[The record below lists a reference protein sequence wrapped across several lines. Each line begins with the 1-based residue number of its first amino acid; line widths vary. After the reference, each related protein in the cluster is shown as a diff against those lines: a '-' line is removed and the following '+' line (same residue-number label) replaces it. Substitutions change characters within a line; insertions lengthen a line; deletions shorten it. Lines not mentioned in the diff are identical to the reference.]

1 MLTEASDYETLYR
14 NFRWDIPARFNIATA
29 CCDRHADGSGR
40 LALIYVDEDGA
51 ATRTSFDAVSE
62 MSRRFANV
70 LKADGLVRGDRVAVF
85 LSQSLELP
93 IAHLAAFRSG
103 MVSIP
108 LFALFG
114 EDALEFRLSN
124 SGAKAIVTDESGWE
138 KLKKIR
144 DRLPDLKNIYVI
156 GDAAHAG
163 TKPFWSALKAA
174 SAEFATVDTSAD
186 DPGLI
191 IYTSGTTG
199 NPKGALHAHRV
210 VLGHLPNVE
219 MCHDFMPKPGDLMW
233 TPADWAWIGG
243 LINALFAFWYHG
255 VPIVGHRARKFEP
268 QAAMQMMADHGIRN
282 VFLPPTALKLMRQ
295 ADVRHPGVKLRSI
308 FTGGESLGGEL
319 LDWVRATFGVDA
331 HEVFGQT
338 ECNLVVGSNSKLF
351 PIRPGSMG
359 KATPGFDVRIL
370 NEQGEELPRGQRGVI
385 GVRQPNPCTML
396 EYWRNPEATA
406 KKYAGDFLL
415 TGDLGIQD
423 EDGYFWYVSREDDV
437 ITTAGYRV
445 GPSEIEHTLMK
456 HPAVAMSAVVGIPDP
471 IRTESIKAWIVLR
484 PGFAPGDA
492 LAREIQEFV
501 KVQLAAHEYPRFVQ
515 FTDTLADDG
524 DRQGAA
530 KGIAGVGVSLSRR
543 PCVSRAAAPSS
554 VSSWR
559 TPGPIP
565 RDLSMRRRAAIP
577 FASNQRPG
585 LWVPAFAG
593 TTRLRRRDPH
603 LLQRRQHPLRRL
615 HLDHQRAAGLQHA
628 LEARTGSRASPDG
641 RPTGCRRRSAG
652 RATAASSA
660 SPIHPMARSRRSPA
674 SVRVSPPA
682 PASSRSR

>member
-1 MLTEASDYETLYR
+1 MLTEASTYDELYR
-14 NFRWDIPARFNIATA
+14 DFRWDIPARFNIATA
-29 CCDRHADGSGR
+29 CCDRHADGTDR
-40 LALIYVDEDGA
+40 LALIYLDEDGGA
-51 ATRTSFDAVSE
+51 ARTSFDAISE
-62 MSRRFANV
+62 FSRRFANV
-70 LKADGLVRGDRVAVF
+70 LKADGLARGDRVAVF

-93 IAHLAAFRSG
+93 VAHMAAFRSG
-103 MVSIP
+103 LVSIP

-124 SGAKAIVTDESGWE
+124 SGAKAIVTDETGWE
-138 KLKKIR
+138 KLAKIR
-144 DRLPDLKNIYVI
+144 GRLPELRNIYVI
-156 GDAAHAG
+156 GEHAFEG
-163 TKPFWSALKAA
+163 VAPEAVRSFWSALKAA
-174 SAEFATVDTSAD
+174 SPKFSTVDTSAD
-186 DPGLI
+186 DPALI

-219 MCHDFMPKPGDLMW
+219 MCHDFLPKPGDLMW

-243 LINALFAFWYHG
+243 LINALFAAWYHG
-255 VPIVGHRARKFEP
+255 VPIVGGRARKFEP
-268 QAAMQMMADHGIRN
+268 QAAMALMADHGIRN

-295 ADVRHPGVKLRSI
+295 AGVKHSGVKLRSI

-359 KATPGFDVRIL
+359 KATPGFDVRIV
-370 NEQGEELPRGQRGVI
+370 NERGEELPRGTRGII

-396 EYWRNPEATA
+396 EYWRNPEGTA
-406 KKYAGDFLL
+406 KKYAGAFLL

-423 EDGYFWYVSREDDV
+423 DDGYFWYVSREDDV

-484 PGFAPGDA
+484 PGFAPSDA
-492 LAREIQEFV
+492 LAREIQDFV

-515 FTDTLADDG
+515 FAEALPLTATG
-524 DRQGAA
+524 
-530 KGIAGVGVSLSRR
+530 KV
-543 PCVSRAAAPSS
+543 
-554 VSSWR
+554 
-559 TPGPIP
+559 
-565 RDLSMRRRAAIP
+565 
-577 FASNQRPG
+577 
-585 LWVPAFAG
+585 
-593 TTRLRRRDPH
+593 LRRE
-603 LLQRRQHPLRRL
+603 LR
-615 HLDHQRAAGLQHA
+615 A
-628 LEARTGSRASPDG
+628 LG
-641 RPTGCRRRSAG
+641 
-652 RATAASSA
+652 
-660 SPIHPMARSRRSPA
+660 
-674 SVRVSPPA
+674 
-682 PASSRSR
+682 

>member
-1 MLTEASDYETLYR
+1 MLTEASDYDTLYQS
-14 NFRWDIPARFNIATA
+14 FRWDIPDRLNLATV
-29 CCDRHADGSGR
+29 CCDRHADGRGR

-51 ATRTSFDAVSE
+51 ATRTSFDEVSE
-62 MSRRFANV
+62 FSRRFANV
-70 LKADGLVRGDRVAVF
+70 LQADGLVRGDRVAVF

-93 IAHLAAFRSG
+93 VAHLAAFRSG
-103 MVSIP
+103 FVSIP

-124 SGAKAIVTDESGWE
+124 SGAKAIVTDAAGYE
-138 KLKKIR
+138 KLAKIR
-144 DRLPDLKNIYVI
+144 SRLPDLENVYVI
-156 GDAAHAG
+156 ADAAPAG
-163 TKPFWSALKAA
+163 AKAFWPALNAA
-174 SAEFATVDTSAD
+174 SADFVTVDTSAD
-186 DPGLI
+186 DPALI

-219 MCHDFMPKPGDLMW
+219 MCHDFLPKPGDLMW

-243 LINALFAFWYHG
+243 LINALFAAWYHA

-268 QAAMQMMADHGIRN
+268 QAAMAMMADYGIRN

-295 ADVRHPGVKLRSI
+295 AGVTHDGVKLRSI

-319 LDWVRATFGVDA
+319 LDWVRATFGIDA

-338 ECNLVVGSNSKLF
+338 ECNLVIGSNSRLF

-359 KATPGFDVRIL
+359 KATPGFDVRIV
-370 NEQGEELPRGQRGVI
+370 NESGEELPRGSRGII

-396 EYWRNPEATA
+396 EYWRNPEGTA
-406 KKYAGDFLL
+406 KKYASEFLL

-484 PGFAPGDA
+484 PGFTPGDA
-492 LAREIQEFV
+492 LAREIQDFV

-515 FTDTLADDG
+515 FTDTLPMTATG
-524 DRQGAA
+524 
-530 KGIAGVGVSLSRR
+530 KV
-543 PCVSRAAAPSS
+543 
-554 VSSWR
+554 
-559 TPGPIP
+559 
-565 RDLSMRRRAAIP
+565 
-577 FASNQRPG
+577 
-585 LWVPAFAG
+585 
-593 TTRLRRRDPH
+593 LRRE
-603 LLQRRQHPLRRL
+603 LRVL
-615 HLDHQRAAGLQHA
+615 G
-628 LEARTGSRASPDG
+628 
-641 RPTGCRRRSAG
+641 
-652 RATAASSA
+652 
-660 SPIHPMARSRRSPA
+660 
-674 SVRVSPPA
+674 
-682 PASSRSR
+682 

>member
-1 MLTEASDYETLYR
+1 MTDIRDGTKGASFMLTEASNYDELYR
-14 NFRWDIPARFNIATA
+14 NFRWDIPARFNLATA

-40 LALIYVDEDGA
+40 LALIYLDEVGRT
-51 ATRTSFDAVSE
+51 TRTTFDHVAE

-93 IAHLAAFRSG
+93 VAHMAAFRSG
-103 MVSIP
+103 LVSIP

-114 EDALEFRLSN
+114 EDALEYRLSN
-124 SGAKAIVTDESGWE
+124 SGAKAIVTDETGWE
-138 KLKKIR
+138 KLAKIR
-144 DRLPDLKNIYVI
+144 DRLSDLKTIYVI
-156 GDAAHAG
+156 AEQPPSGAKA
-163 TKPFWSALKAA
+163 FWPEVKAA
-174 SAEFATVDTSAD
+174 SPQFTTVDTSCD

-219 MCHDFMPKPGDLMW
+219 MCHDFLPKPGDLMW

-243 LINALFAFWYHG
+243 LINGLFAAWYHA

-268 QAAMQMMADHGIRN
+268 QAAMQMMADLSIRN

-295 ADVRHPGVKLRSI
+295 SGVKDPGVKLRSI

-319 LDWVRATFGVDA
+319 LDWVRATFGIDA

-338 ECNLVVGSNSKLF
+338 ECNLVIGSNAKLF

-359 KATPGFDVRIL
+359 KATPGFDVRII
-370 NEQGEELPRGQRGVI
+370 NDKGEELPRGTRGII

-406 KKYAGDFLL
+406 KKYAGEFLL
-415 TGDLGIQD
+415 TGDLGVQD

-445 GPSEIEHTLMK
+445 GPSEIEDTLMK

-471 IRTESIKAWIVLR
+471 IRTEAVKAWIVLR
-484 PGFAPGDA
+484 PGFAPSDQ
-492 LAREIQEFV
+492 LARDIQDFV
-501 KVQLAAHEYPRFVQ
+501 KVKLAAHEYPRHVQ
-515 FTDTLADDG
+515 FTETLPMTATG
-524 DRQGAA
+524 
-530 KGIAGVGVSLSRR
+530 KV
-543 PCVSRAAAPSS
+543 
-554 VSSWR
+554 
-559 TPGPIP
+559 
-565 RDLSMRRRAAIP
+565 
-577 FASNQRPG
+577 
-585 LWVPAFAG
+585 
-593 TTRLRRRDPH
+593 LRRE
-603 LLQRRQHPLRRL
+603 LRVL
-615 HLDHQRAAGLQHA
+615 G
-628 LEARTGSRASPDG
+628 
-641 RPTGCRRRSAG
+641 
-652 RATAASSA
+652 
-660 SPIHPMARSRRSPA
+660 
-674 SVRVSPPA
+674 
-682 PASSRSR
+682 